1 MISPEFSLFIHSL
14 ATELDLQAGEE
25 ESNAL
30 LHSVGLRM
38 AHRMPLPECSTTEG
52 FELECN
58 ASLARIGWGRADLI
72 LDQDRNLFSI
82 KMHDVPRVGA
92 LGQPAGFWFSSLY
105 AGLFTG
111 WFAQIGET
119 VSIRPAR
126 DEQAGNHLILVVD
139 PGTVT

>member
-38 AHRMPLPECSTTEG
+38 AHRMPLPECGTTEG

-58 ASLARIGWGRADLI
+58 ECLARIGWGHADLT

-82 KMHDVPRVGA
+82 KIHDVPRVGA

-111 WFAQIGET
+111 WFAQIGESVT
-119 VSIRPAR
+119 IRPTK
-126 DEQAGNHLILVVD
+126 DERTGNCMVFVVD
-139 PGTVT
+139 PSAEA